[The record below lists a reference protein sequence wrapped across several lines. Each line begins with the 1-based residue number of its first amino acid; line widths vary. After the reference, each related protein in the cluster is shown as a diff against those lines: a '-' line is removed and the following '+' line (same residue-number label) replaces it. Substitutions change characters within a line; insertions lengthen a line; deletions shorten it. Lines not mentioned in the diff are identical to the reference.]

1 MPNSPITV
9 ITSIYPAP
17 EAFLQLSEVEVERVL
32 LRYVAAASADRLQRT
47 AQRDGIFSE
56 LTGLSGYQC
65 DFRQRELIGKS
76 ILRAWKVLED
86 TGLIEEPDATNGK
99 NGHRVISEKGKAADQ
114 GNDFAAAKIRSQF
127 KREHFPF
134 LPNASWNAFR
144 AGDYDSAVF
153 EAFKAI
159 EAAVRK
165 KASLSSSDF
174 GASLM
179 DKAFDPANGPLAS
192 TTAAPPRRNA
202 RRNLFKGAFGE
213 LRNPIAHGDPTIT
226 EPLLAVQEMMT
237 ASLLLR
243 IVDDAP

>member
-1 MPNSPITV
+1 MPNSLIKIIIDT
-9 ITSIYPAP
+9 YPTP
-17 EAFLQLSEVEVERVL
+17 EAFLELSEVEVERVL
-32 LRYVAAASADRLQRT
+32 LRCVAAASIDPLRRT
-47 AQRDGIFSE
+47 AQRDGIFNE
-56 LTGLSGYQC
+56 LIGLSGYQC
-65 DFRQRELIGKS
+65 DFRQREPIEKS

-86 TGLIEEPDATNGK
+86 TGLIEEPDATNGR
-99 NGHRVISEKGKAADQ
+99 NGHRVISEKGKTADQ
-114 GNDFAAAKIRSQF
+114 RSDFAAAKIRSQV

-144 AGDYDSAVF
+144 AGDYDTAVF

-192 TTAAPPRRNA
+192 TAAAPGRRNA

-226 EPLLAVQEMMT
+226 EPLLAIQEMMT

-243 IVDDAP
+243 IVDEAP